1 MMERPAAGEWR
12 RAVGMPADATL
23 IAYEGN
29 ARGRW
34 QLRGCLRSGF
44 ALFPRDYNANSL
56 TRFFAVVDEGFS
68 ISASRVA
75 LHRKVTGAGGST
87 MMLSRRTTNRG
98 GPRLY

>member
-1 MMERPAAGEWR
+1 MG
-12 RAVGMPADATL
+12 L
-23 IAYEGN
+23 
-29 ARGRW
+29 RGR
-34 QLRGCLRSGF
+34 LRSRF
-44 ALFPRDYNANSL
+44 ALFPRDYGANPL
-56 TRFFAVVDEGFS
+56 TRSFTVVDRGFS